1 MKKSV
6 PNEINKERMSDFVQ
20 KTYKIYVEHY
30 RARQLTPMPLSEFV
44 KNYA

>member
-6 PNEINKERMSDFVQ
+6 PNENNKENISDFVY

-30 RARQLTPMPLSEFV
+30 KERQLTPMPLSEFV